1 MNSSDTTSNAT
12 RQRKDW
18 AVETARQAGE
28 HALALFRDL
37 GALTIERK
45 GAQDFVS
52 NADRAV
58 EMLVRDAIAGAW
70 PEDGI
75 VGEEYDPVLGQS
87 GYVWVIDPIDGTT
100 NYINGIPAWTVV
112 LALVHDG
119 KTVAGVIFDPCHD
132 EMFEAERGGGAVVNG
147 KPLHVSTAKSV
158 ADGSMGTG
166 IAARSPLQQGAR
178 FISALFDRGGMYYRN
193 ASGALML
200 AYVAAGRLIGYAEPH
215 MYAWDCF
222 AGLLMIEEA
231 GGLIAPF
238 DEGTALT
245 KGLKVIAGG
254 PDVFNEINEL
264 AAASFEPES

>member
-1 MNSSDTTSNAT
+1 MTVSDTSSNTT
-12 RQRKDW
+12 RQRKIW
-18 AVETARQAGE
+18 AVETARQAGAY
-28 HALALFRDL
+28 ALDLFRDL
-37 GALTIERK
+37 GALTVERK

-52 NADRAV
+52 NADRSV
-58 EMLVRDAIAGAW
+58 ETLIRDAIARDW

-75 VGEEYDPVLGQS
+75 VGEEYDPVPSRS

-100 NYINGIPAWTVV
+100 NYVNGIPAWTVV
-112 LALVHDG
+112 LALVHDDA
-119 KTVAGVIFDPCHD
+119 TAAGVIFDPCHN
-132 EMFEAERGGGAVVNG
+132 ELFEAERGAGAFVNG
-147 KPLHVSTAKSV
+147 RPMKISAAKSV
-158 ADGSMGTG
+158 ADGSTGTG

-178 FISALFDRGGMYYRN
+178 FISALFARGGMYYRN

-238 DEGTALT
+238 DAQKSLNT
-245 KGLKVIAGG
+245 GLKVIAGG
-254 PDVFNEINEL
+254 PDVFDEINAL
-264 AAASFEPES
+264 ADETFDPES